1 MAPAR
6 DLEVGIAAIQAGAD
20 AVYIGAPEFGARQ
33 AAGNSL
39 SDIAELVNYAHRFGV
54 QVLVTLNTLLHED
67 EYPRACALAHELYK
81 VGVDALIIQDLNLL
95 NYDLPPIRLHA
106 STQCDNRTPEQV
118 LHLQQLGFRRV
129 VLARELS
136 IKEIQE
142 ISNAIQSYTTLH
154 NTIPPYTTLHNT
166 IPPYTTLHHTT
177 PCLELEAFVHGA
189 LCVSYSGRC
198 YLSEVLMERSANRG
212 CCAQPCRQR
221 YDLIDKDGNEIL
233 DIHGEPIHQ
242 RYLLSLQDMDRSMHL
257 AELIEAGV
265 TTFKIEGRLKDRD
278 YVTNIVAY
286 YRQLIDKL
294 IDSHPEYQTASI
306 RSSYEYSFTPNP
318 EKTFHRGQTDYFL
331 HGRSANMANWE
342 TPKSTGEKIGKVV
355 ATRHN
360 AICVQ
365 LAHGITLHNGD
376 GICYGDKGFAINRI
390 EGDWIYPN
398 LQSPIANSQYPL
410 AKRPLPNSPKG
421 VQYPIAN
428 SPQGVQYPIG
438 GTPSNSAA
446 SNSPKGVQYP
456 KVGTT
461 LYRNLDNEFL
471 RSLRAE
477 RRMPV
482 AIRFQAVPEGY
493 RLTIGEQTAIFE
505 TEHQTASNPERAL
518 QTIIQQLSKLGDT
531 DFTAKDIQVLDYETP
546 CSDTFPYFI
555 PISQLN
561 QWRREVIASNSPK
574 GVQYPIANS
583 PKGVQYPIAAHA
595 ASNSTASY
603 HLQRSDL
610 QAKPIYSEAS
620 YPLMTCKYCILHE
633 LGHCRKINPMP
644 NEPRYLRLQN
654 GTILSLEFDCKNC
667 EMRIK
672 KLH

>member
-1 MAPAR
+1 MTPSTHISLLAPAR

-39 SDIAELVNYAHRFGV
+39 EDIAELVLYAHRFGA
-54 QVLVTLNTLLHED
+54 QVLVTLNTLLHDD

-136 IKEIQE
+136 LDQIRDIHH
-142 ISNAIQSYTTLH
+142 TLH
-154 NTIPPYTTLHNT
+154 STPYTLHRDEVAP
-166 IPPYTTLHHTT
+166 I
-177 PCLELEAFVHGA
+177 ELEAFVHGA

-198 YLSEVLMERSANRG
+198 YLSEALMDRSANRG
-212 CCAQPCRQR
+212 CCAQLCRQR
-221 YDLIDKDGNEIL
+221 YDLLDKNGNEIL

-242 RYLLSLQDMDRSMHL
+242 RYLLSLQDMDRSQHL

-286 YRQLIDKL
+286 YRQLLDQL
-294 IDSHPEYQTASI
+294 IDNNPALAQASTP
-306 RSSYEYSFTPNP
+306 SVYHYDFTPNP
-318 EKTFHRGQTDYFL
+318 AKTFHRGQTDYFL
-331 HGRSANMANWE
+331 HGRTPNMANWQ
-342 TPKSTGEKIGKVV
+342 TPKSTGEKIGKVI

-360 AICVQ
+360 AICVE

-398 LQSPIANSQYPL
+398 LQPSSL
-410 AKRPLPNSPKG
+410 EGRS
-421 VQYPIAN
+421 
-428 SPQGVQYPIG
+428 G
-438 GTPSNSAA
+438 GSL
-446 SNSPKGVQYP
+446 P
-456 KVGTT
+456 KVGTS
-461 LYRNLDNEFL
+461 LFRNLDNEFL

-477 RRMPV
+477 RKIPT
-482 AIRFQAVPEGY
+482 AIRFEAIADGY
-493 RLTIGEQTAIFE
+493 RLTIGDYSATFVA
-505 TEHQTASNPERAL
+505 EHQPATNPQRAL
-518 QTIIQQLSKLGDT
+518 QTIVQQLSKLGDT
-531 DFTAKDIQVLDYETP
+531 DFVAKDIQVFANEQP

-555 PISQLN
+555 PTSQLN
-561 QWRREVIASNSPK
+561 QWRREVINKPSTVNAQLSYTSSASDRSSVCEIRTVNCQLP
-574 GVQYPIANS
+574 
-583 PKGVQYPIAAHA
+583 
-595 ASNSTASY
+595 TA
-603 HLQRSDL
+603 
-610 QAKPIYSEAS
+610 
-620 YPLMTCKYCILHE
+620 LMTCKYCILHE
-633 LGHCRKINPMP
+633 LGHCRKINPMA

-654 GTILSLEFDCKNC
+654 GTRLSLEFDCKNC
-667 EMRIK
+667 EMRISK
-672 KLH
+672 H